1 MRVVRVLLAC
11 ALAAATSCAAPPAR
25 DGGDAP
31 QRRRP
36 DGVSIDPP
44 AALPQPVDA
53 ARSADGVV
61 SLRAPIGSDAALELL
76 HAYVRAILAE
86 DLTAM
91 RALHTEDAA
100 FVSAPPGQ
108 PARALGSATS
118 IWERRFARLDYGSL
132 AGAVLVREAEAT
144 VRKVPRDV
152 EPMLPVA
159 SDEEGAQ
166 APVLG
171 VEVVVR
177 APIATSRSAGQSL
190 MGTELVLYLR
200 REGDGWRVSTV
211 VEDFALP

>member
-1 MRVVRVLLAC
+1 MRVLLAC
-11 ALAAATSCAAPPAR
+11 ALVAAASCASPPAR
-25 DGGDAP
+25 HADEAA
-31 QRRRP
+31 RRRP

-53 ARSADGVV
+53 AHAGDGVV
-61 SLRAPIGSDAALELL
+61 SLRTPVGSDAALELL

-91 RALHTEDAA
+91 RALHTDDAA

-108 PARALGSATS
+108 PARALGSAVA
-118 IWERRFARLDYGSL
+118 IWERRFARLDYGLL

-144 VRKVPRDV
+144 LRRVDRDE
-152 EPMLPVA
+152 EPMLP
-159 SDEEGAQ
+159 SSGDDEGAPS
-166 APVLG
+166 AGKG
-171 VEVVVR
+171 VELLVR

-190 MGTELVLYLR
+190 MGTEIVLYLR